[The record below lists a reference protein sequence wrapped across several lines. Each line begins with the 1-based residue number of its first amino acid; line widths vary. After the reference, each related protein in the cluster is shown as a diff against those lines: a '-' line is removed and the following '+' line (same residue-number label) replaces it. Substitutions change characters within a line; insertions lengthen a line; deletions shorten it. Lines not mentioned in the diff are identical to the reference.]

1 MAEAELVES
10 LRRDL
15 SDEDGRATDTAVRV
29 IWTADHLDAARRLQP
44 ILAAAAGAGKRSS

>member
-1 MAEAELVES
+1 MAEAQLVES

-15 SDEDGRATDTAVRV
+15 SDEHGQATDTAVRI

-44 ILAAAAGAGKRSS
+44 SLVAAARPDGPS